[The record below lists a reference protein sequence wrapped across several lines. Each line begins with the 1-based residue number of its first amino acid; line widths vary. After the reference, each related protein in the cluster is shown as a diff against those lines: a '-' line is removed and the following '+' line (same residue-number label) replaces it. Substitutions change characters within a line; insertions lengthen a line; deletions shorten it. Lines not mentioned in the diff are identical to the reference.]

1 VLWWQEVVPGQGR
14 RRQKVTKSNYGLEKG
29 GSERVRPFS
38 FWNSLVGGSGLRKHK
53 PMRIQ
58 ILAALFLG
66 LIFPFSGSVKAEP
79 LSVATAEVCA
89 QQWAS
94 YVGQGQADE
103 LAKILDDSY
112 QHTHGTGLVEN
123 REEFL
128 GALRSGA
135 RKYEPIQ
142 LEEVKTRL
150 FGECAVVSGKFVLKV
165 LVKGKIMEGVNRF
178 SFVVV
183 QTPQG
188 PKIVSFQATAIKPA
202 S

>member
-1 VLWWQEVVPGQGR
+1 MKKRFLTGFG
-14 RRQKVTKSNYGLEKG
+14 
-29 GSERVRPFS
+29 
-38 FWNSLVGGSGLRKHK
+38 
-53 PMRIQ
+53 
-58 ILAALFLG
+58 LG
-66 LIFPFSGSVKAEP
+66 LLFCLMGSVKAEA
-79 LSVATAEVCA
+79 LSAVIAEECA

-94 YVGQGQADE
+94 YVGQGQADD

-112 QHTHGTGLVEN
+112 QHTHGTGLVES

-142 LEEVKTRL
+142 LEEMKTRL
-150 FGECAVVSGKFVLKV
+150 FGECAIVSGKFALKV
-165 LVKGKIMEGVNRF
+165 SIKGKMMEGVNRF

>member
-1 VLWWQEVVPGQGR
+1 
-14 RRQKVTKSNYGLEKG
+14 
-29 GSERVRPFS
+29 VRIRF
-38 FWNSLVGGSGLRKHK
+38 
-53 PMRIQ
+53 
-58 ILAALFLG
+58 LAGLG
-66 LIFPFSGSVKAEP
+66 LGLLFFFLGSVKAEF
-79 LSVATAEVCA
+79 LSAANAEICA

-103 LAKILDDSY
+103 LSKILDDSY

-123 REEFL
+123 REDFL

-150 FGECAVVSGKFVLKV
+150 FGGCAVVTGKFALKV
-165 LVKGKIMEGVNRF
+165 SIKGKMMEGVNRF

-188 PKIVSFQATAIKPA
+188 PKIVSFQATAIKQA

>member
-1 VLWWQEVVPGQGR
+1 M
-14 RRQKVTKSNYGLEKG
+14 
-29 GSERVRPFS
+29 
-38 FWNSLVGGSGLRKHK
+38 NSLVGVGGLRKHG
-53 PMRIQ
+53 PMKIR
-58 ILAALFLG
+58 LLTGFGLG
-66 LIFPFSGSVKAEP
+66 LMFYFLGSVKAES
-79 LSVATAEVCA
+79 LSAAAGEGCA
-89 QQWAS
+89 LQWAS

-103 LAKILDDSY
+103 LNKILDDSY
-112 QHTHGTGLVEN
+112 QHTHGTGLVES

-142 LEEVKTRL
+142 LEDVKTRL
-150 FGECAVVSGKFVLKV
+150 FGECAVVTGKFALKV
-165 LVKGKIMEGVNRF
+165 SIKGKMMEGVNRF

-188 PKIVSFQATAIKPA
+188 PKIVSFQATAIKPG

>member
-1 VLWWQEVVPGQGR
+1 MKIR
-14 RRQKVTKSNYGLEKG
+14 
-29 GSERVRPFS
+29 F
-38 FWNSLVGGSGLRKHK
+38 
-53 PMRIQ
+53 
-58 ILAALFLG
+58 LAGLG
-66 LIFPFSGSVKAEP
+66 LILLFSFAGSVKAEP

-94 YVGQGQADE
+94 CVGQGQADE

-123 REEFL
+123 RVEFL
-128 GALRSGA
+128 GALRSGM

-165 LVKGKIMEGVNRF
+165 LVKGKMMEGVNRF

-183 QTPQG
+183 QAPQG
-188 PKIVSFQATAIKPA
+188 PKIVSFQATAIKQA

>member
-1 VLWWQEVVPGQGR
+1 MKKRFLTGFV
-14 RRQKVTKSNYGLEKG
+14 
-29 GSERVRPFS
+29 
-38 FWNSLVGGSGLRKHK
+38 
-53 PMRIQ
+53 
-58 ILAALFLG
+58 LG
-66 LIFPFSGSVKAEP
+66 LLVCFLGSVKAE
-79 LSVATAEVCA
+79 SFSAASAEDCA
-89 QQWAS
+89 HQWAS
-94 YVGQGQADE
+94 CVGQGKADE

-128 GALRSGA
+128 GALRSRV

-142 LEEVKTRL
+142 LEDVKTRL
-150 FGECAVVSGKFVLKV
+150 FGECAVVTGKFSLKV
-165 LVKGKIMEGVNRF
+165 SIKGKMMEGVNRF

>member
-1 VLWWQEVVPGQGR
+1 
-14 RRQKVTKSNYGLEKG
+14 
-29 GSERVRPFS
+29 
-38 FWNSLVGGSGLRKHK
+38 
-53 PMRIQ
+53 MRIRF
-58 ILAALFLG
+58 LAGFGLG
-66 LIFPFSGSVKAEP
+66 LMFYFLGSVKAES
-79 LSVATAEVCA
+79 LSVATAEGCA

-94 YVGQGQADE
+94 CVSQGQADE

-112 QHTHGTGLVEN
+112 QHIHGTGLVES

-128 GALRSGA
+128 GALRSGV

-142 LEEVKTRL
+142 LEEVRTRL
-150 FGECAVVSGKFVLKV
+150 FGECAVVTGKFTLKV
-165 LVKGKIMEGVNRF
+165 SIKGKMMEGVNRF

-183 QTPQG
+183 QTPEG

>member
-1 VLWWQEVVPGQGR
+1 
-14 RRQKVTKSNYGLEKG
+14 
-29 GSERVRPFS
+29 
-38 FWNSLVGGSGLRKHK
+38 
-53 PMRIQ
+53 MRIR

-66 LIFPFSGSVKAEP
+66 LIFPFSGSVKAES
-79 LSVATAEVCA
+79 LSAASAEGCA

-94 YVGQGQADE
+94 YVGQGQADD
-103 LAKILDDSY
+103 LAKILADSY

-142 LEEVKTRL
+142 LEDVKIRE
-150 FGECAVVSGKFVLKV
+150 FGECAIVSGKFDLKV
-165 LVKGKIMEGVNRF
+165 SVKGKMMEGVNRF

>member
-1 VLWWQEVVPGQGR
+1 L
-14 RRQKVTKSNYGLEKG
+14 
-29 GSERVRPFS
+29 F
-38 FWNSLVGGSGLRKHK
+38 F
-53 PMRIQ
+53 
-58 ILAALFLG
+58 FLG
-66 LIFPFSGSVKAEP
+66 SLRAES

-89 QQWAS
+89 QQWAN
-94 YVGQGQADE
+94 YVGQGKADE
-103 LAKILDDSY
+103 LNKILDDSY
-112 QHTHGTGLVEN
+112 QHIHGTGLVES
-123 REEFL
+123 REDFL

-142 LEEVKTRL
+142 LEEVNTRL
-150 FGECAVVSGKFVLKV
+150 YSECAVVTGKFALKV
-165 LVKGKIMEGVNRF
+165 SIKGKMMEGVNRF

>member
-1 VLWWQEVVPGQGR
+1 MNW
-14 RRQKVTKSNYGLEKG
+14 KG
-29 GSERVRPFS
+29 ADPKGSALFL
-38 FWNSLVGGSGLRKHK
+38 FWNSLVGARGMRKHK
-53 PMRIQ
+53 PMRIRF
-58 ILAALFLG
+58 LAGLG
-66 LIFPFSGSVKAEP
+66 LGLLFFFFGSMKAEA
-79 LSVATAEVCA
+79 LSAATAEGCA

-94 YVGQGQADE
+94 CVGQGQADD

-112 QHTHGTGLVEN
+112 QHIHGTGLVEN

-142 LEEVKTRL
+142 LEDVKTRL
-150 FGECAVVSGKFVLKV
+150 FGECAVVTGKFALKV
-165 LVKGKIMEGVNRF
+165 SVKGKMMEGVNRF
-178 SFVVV
+178 TFVVV

-202 S
+202 N